1 MIKKTIRLIILSII
15 LSSNAQLFANDV
27 GNNYVT
33 AKSLKVNSIFKSSI
47 KPDDDIDYY
56 RLPISK
62 HGVLKIFSSGDTNTK
77 GKLLD
82 FHQDV
87 LAENNDDNEKEKNFF
102 IEYEVNPGIYYV
114 AVKSATSEETSGS
127 YTLHTIFDSIN
138 ANDSLDETSQNN
150 IEIQSISSHSKSKKY
165 PFEYKVGC
173 VTKGK
178 PFPFAQDQHC
188 ESVECFSLPPDYL
201 YTLPINIT
209 THKNGQI
216 SFLDACTW
224 WPVNNVEIVPGL
236 KLPNSI
242 CIKSRAKTPKGLCY
256 GCRGWAHCSFSGHY
270 IPKPVFKE

>member
-114 AVKSATSEETSGS
+114 AVKSATSEEISGS

-138 ANDSLDETSQNN
+138 AHDSLDEISQSNLKTQKV
-150 IEIQSISSHSKSKKY
+150 ESHRKIKEY

-173 VTKGK
+173 VTIGK
-178 PFPFAQDQHC
+178 PFPIPKDKHC

-201 YTLPINIT
+201 YTSPINIT
-209 THKNGQI
+209 THKNGQV
-216 SFLDACTW
+216 SFHDACTW
-224 WPVNNVEIVPGL
+224 WPAHNVEIIPGASL
-236 KLPNSI
+236 QNKI
-242 CIKSRAKTPKGLCY
+242 CIKAKATTPKGFCY
-256 GCRGWAHCSFSGHY
+256 GCRGWAHCIFTGHY
-270 IPKPVFKE
+270 ITKPALNE